1 MSEKGGYKNIDP
13 HGGVKFK
20 DGNKA
25 AEKWTEEL
33 ALIFA
38 DSLISWMNEADENIF
53 YEEFIFMVAKKMPEF
68 EIFKINVDTPG
79 YLSRTYTSFLER
91 IEEAKKI
98 QELKLKKFGAFD
110 KLNVSMA
117 KFLLSA
123 EHGLSEKS
131 RTEVEHVNVPIFDIK
146 PKKKK

>member
-1 MSEKGGYKNIDP
+1 MSNL
-13 HGGVKFK
+13 K
-20 DGNKA
+20 DKPYLFQKGNKA
-25 AEKWTEEL
+25 AEKWTEERAFNFGL
-33 ALIFA
+33 KMLEWM
-38 DSLISWMNEADENIF
+38 DSADENIF
-53 YEEFIFMVAKKMPEF
+53 FEEFIFMVAPKLDEYKDVSILANTPSYLANKF
-68 EIFKINVDTPG
+68 E
-79 YLSRTYTSFLER
+79 SFSHLLETAR
-91 IEEAKKI
+91 KT
-98 QELKLKKFGAFD
+98 QEIRLKKFSSFD

>member
-1 MSEKGGYKNIDP
+1 MSNL
-13 HGGVKFK
+13 K
-20 DGNKA
+20 DKPYLFQKGNKA
-25 AEKWTEEL
+25 AEKWTEERAFNFGL
-33 ALIFA
+33 KMLEWM
-38 DSLISWMNEADENIF
+38 DSADENIF
-53 YEEFIFMVAKKMPEF
+53 FEEFIFMVAPKLDEYKDVSIFATTPAYLANRF
-68 EIFKINVDTPG
+68 E
-79 YLSRTYTSFLER
+79 SFSNLLETAR
-91 IEEAKKI
+91 KT
-98 QELKLKKFGAFD
+98 QEIRLKKFSSFD